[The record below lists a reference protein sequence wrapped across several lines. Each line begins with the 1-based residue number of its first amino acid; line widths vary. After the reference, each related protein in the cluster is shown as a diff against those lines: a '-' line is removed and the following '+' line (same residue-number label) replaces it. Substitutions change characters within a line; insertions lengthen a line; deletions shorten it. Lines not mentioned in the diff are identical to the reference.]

1 MIASKID
8 TSLFIQTFKKKF
20 SNFCKKSPLLL
31 TYIITDQSVKVY
43 EYNKFEDLMSHDTSK
58 YDYILEY
65 SFDFIKDVK
74 ENIADIKQ
82 ALLPLYPVIYQELVI
97 KENLSAKER
106 NDLVE
111 LGKMSV
117 DEAAEAKRDRLETI
131 SYRIEKVI
139 IERDEIIIV
148 NLADSE
154 EVHRYKIKIPVSIFM
169 KKIRFQIP
177 SEEQFIYFKSKSEF
191 IGKISFKEPVDH
203 IDQN

>member
-1 MIASKID
+1 MIVNKID

-31 TYIITDQSVKVY
+31 TYIITEHSVKIY

-58 YDYILEY
+58 YTYLLEY
-65 SFDFIKDVK
+65 SFDFTKEVK

-82 ALLPLYPVIYQELVI
+82 ALLYLYPIIKQELNV
-97 KENLSAKER
+97 KENLTAKER

-111 LGKMSV
+111 SGKMSI
-117 DEAAEAKRDRLETI
+117 DEAAEAKRDTVETT

-139 IERDEIIIV
+139 IERDEVIMT
-148 NLADSE
+148 NLSNN
-154 EVHRYKIKIPVSIFM
+154 EVYRYKIKIPVSIFM

-177 SEEQFIYFKSKSEF
+177 PTEQFTYFKSKSDF
-191 IGKISFKEPVDH
+191 IGKISLKEDQDKVD
-203 IDQN
+203 